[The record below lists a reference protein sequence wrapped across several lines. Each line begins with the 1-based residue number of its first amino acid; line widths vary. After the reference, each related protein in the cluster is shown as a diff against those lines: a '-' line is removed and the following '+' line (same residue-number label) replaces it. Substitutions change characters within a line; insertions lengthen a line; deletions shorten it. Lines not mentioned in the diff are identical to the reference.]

1 MSCSSY
7 KNSQEKIYMQNLPKT
22 RLIVF
27 DWDGTLF
34 DSTGVIAHSLQKA
47 CEALGMAAPTTQ
59 EAKHVIGLGFNEAI
73 EQLVGPLNA
82 EQSAAFMTAYRRN
95 YFAGE
100 SLVTLYDGILEL
112 LKGLQGQGRLM
123 AVATGKSRAG
133 LNRVLLDG
141 HLRPYFDATRTA
153 DETTSKPHPQM
164 LLELL
169 DELEVSPHQAV
180 MVGDTTYDIDMANAA
195 GMASIAVKYGAH
207 DEKLLLASRPTVV
220 VHDVNTLTK
229 VLGVQKAL
237 L

>member
-1 MSCSSY
+1 
-7 KNSQEKIYMQNLPKT
+7 MQNLPKT

-47 CEALGMAAPTTQ
+47 CEALDLNVPTVQ

-73 EQLVGPLNA
+73 ERLVGALDA
-82 EQSAAFMTAYRRN
+82 EQSAAFMMAYRRN

-112 LKGLQGQGRLM
+112 LNGLKQQNRLM
-123 AVATGKSRAG
+123 AVATGKSRVG

-141 HLRPYFDATRTA
+141 HLKSYFDATRTA
-153 DETTSKPHPQM
+153 DETASKPHPQM

-169 DELEVSPHQAV
+169 DELDVSPDQAV

-195 GMASIAVKYGAH
+195 GMASVAVKYGAH
-207 DEKLLLASRPTVV
+207 DEKLLLASHPTVV
-220 VHDVNTLTK
+220 VHDVDSLAK
-229 VLGVQKAL
+229 VLGVQKVSL
-237 L
+237 

>member
-1 MSCSSY
+1 
-7 KNSQEKIYMQNLPKT
+7 MQNLPQT

-34 DSTGVIAHSLQKA
+34 DSTGVIAYSLQSA
-47 CEALGMAAPTTQ
+47 CEALGLAMPTIQ

-73 EQLVGPLNA
+73 EQLVGPVDA
-82 EQSAAFMTAYRRN
+82 EQSAAFMTAYRRS

-112 LKGLQGQGRLM
+112 LKGIQQQGRLM

-141 HLRPYFDATRTA
+141 QLRSYFDATRTA
-153 DETTSKPHPQM
+153 DETASKPHPQM

-169 DELEVSPHQAV
+169 DELDVSPHQAV
-180 MVGDTTYDIDMANAA
+180 MVGDTTYDIDMAHAA
-195 GMASIAVKYGAH
+195 GMASVAVKYGAH
-207 DEKLLLASRPTVV
+207 DEKLLLASNPTVV
-220 VHDVNTLTK
+220 VRDVDALAK

>member
-1 MSCSSY
+1 
-7 KNSQEKIYMQNLPKT
+7 MQNLPKT
-22 RLIVF
+22 RLIIF

-47 CEALGMAAPTTQ
+47 CEALGLNVPTVQ

-73 EQLVGPLNA
+73 ERLVGVLDA
-82 EQSAAFMTAYRRN
+82 DQSTAFMAAYRRS

-112 LKGLQGQGRLM
+112 LSGLKQQNRLM

-141 HLRPYFDATRTA
+141 QLKFYFDATRTA

-169 DELEVSPHQAV
+169 EELDVSPDQAV

-195 GMASIAVKYGAH
+195 GMASVAVKYGAH
-207 DEKLLLASRPTVV
+207 DEKLLLASCPTVV
-220 VHDVNTLTK
+220 VHDVDALAR
-229 VLGVQKAL
+229 VLGVQKVL
-237 L
+237 S